1 MDEFMKSLTE
11 MNLAQVEEIRSGL
24 ESEIREAT
32 SQESLEEIKTKVEAV
47 QTRIAELKELET
59 RKAAALELQN
69 GAPATIKE
77 KREGETEMPKM
88 KMEEFR
94 DKKQYI
100 DAYAEY
106 VKTGKDEELR
116 KLLTENVEDGTI
128 AVPTFVYDIVKTA
141 WDKNEI
147 MSLVTKTELA
157 GNLKVQFEISGTDAV
172 VHTEGGDAVAEE
184 TLTEGI
190 VTLVPAYIKKWIS
203 ISDEVM
209 SMRGEAFLRY
219 IYAELTQKIVNK
231 IADILVGKIAAL
243 PQVAT
248 ATSPAADK
256 VALAPAVGTVATA
269 IAHLSDEAANPV
281 VTMNKLTWSEFKT
294 AQYANGFA
302 VDPFEGLAVKFNNSL
317 PAYSAASAGDV
328 YMIVGDYAQGAI
340 ANYPNGD
347 SIEFKFDDLTRKKE
361 DLVEV
366 LGKEYVAVD
375 VVANKAFTLVSK
387 PETV

>member
-1 MDEFMKSLTE
+1 MDKFIESLKE
-11 MNLAQVEEIRSGL
+11 MDLKQVEEVRASL
-24 ESEIREAT
+24 ETEIREAT
-32 SQESLEEIKTKVEAV
+32 SQESLEEIKKKVEEV
-47 QTRIAELKELET
+47 QTRIAELKDLET
-59 RKAAALELQN
+59 RKAAALELEA
-69 GAPATIKE
+69 GAKAKTIE
-77 KREGETEMPKM
+77 EREGEKEMPKM

-106 VKTGKDEELR
+106 VKTGKDEEIR

-128 AVPTFVYDIVKTA
+128 AVPTFVYDIIKTA

-172 VHTEGGDAVAEE
+172 VHTEGGEAVAEE

-190 VTLVPAYIKKWIS
+190 VTLVPEYIKKWIS

-219 IYAELTQKIVNK
+219 IYAELAHKIVK
-231 IADILVGKIAAL
+231 KLADILVGKIAAL

-248 ATSPAADK
+248 ATSPAAAK
-256 VALAPAVGTVATA
+256 ISLAPAVGTVASA
-269 IAHLSDEAANPV
+269 IGNLSDEAANPV
-281 VTMNKLTWSEFKT
+281 VVMNKLTWSEFKA
-294 AQYANGFA
+294 AQYANGFN
-302 VDPFEGLAVKFNNSL
+302 VDPFEGLDYHFNNSL
-317 PAYSAASAGDV
+317 PAFSAAGAGDV
-328 YMIVGDYAQGAI
+328 YMIVGDFGHGAL

-366 LGKEYVAVD
+366 LGKEYVAVGP
-375 VVANKAFTLVSK
+375 VANKAFTLVAK
-387 PETV
+387 PATV

>member
-1 MDEFMKSLTE
+1 MDKFIESLKE
-11 MNLAQVEEIRSGL
+11 MDLKQVEEVRASL
-24 ESEIREAT
+24 ETEIREAT
-32 SQESLEEIKTKVEAV
+32 SQESLEEIKKKVEEV
-47 QTRIAELKELET
+47 QTRIAELKDLET
-59 RKAAALELQN
+59 RKAAALEIEA
-69 GAPATIKE
+69 GAQAKKIE
-77 KREGETEMPKM
+77 EREGDKEMPKM
-88 KMEEFR
+88 TMEEFR

-106 VKTGKDEELR
+106 VKTGKDEEIR
-116 KLLTENVEDGTI
+116 ALLTENVENGTI

-147 MSLVTKTELA
+147 MKLVTKTELA

-172 VHTEGGDAVAEE
+172 VHTEGSGAVAEE

-190 VTLVPAYIKKWIS
+190 VTLVPEYIKKWIS

-219 IYAELTQKIVNK
+219 IYAELTQKIVK
-231 IADILVGKIAAL
+231 KLADILVGKIAAL

-248 ATSPAADK
+248 ATSPAAAK
-256 VALAPAVGTVATA
+256 ISIAPAVGTVAAA
-269 IAHLSDEAANPV
+269 IGNLSDEAANPV
-281 VTMNKLTWSEFKT
+281 VVMNKLTWSEFKA
-294 AQYANGFA
+294 AQYANGFN
-302 VDPFEGLAVKFNNSL
+302 VDPFEGLAVHFNNSL
-317 PAYSAASAGDV
+317 PAFSAASTGDV
-328 YMIVGDYAQGAI
+328 YMIVGDFAQGAL

-366 LGKEYVAVD
+366 LGKEYVAVGP
-375 VVANKAFTLVSK
+375 VANKAFTLVAK
-387 PETV
+387 PATV

>member
-1 MDEFMKSLTE
+1 MDKFIESLKE
-11 MNLAQVEEIRSGL
+11 MDLKQVEEVRASL
-24 ESEIREAT
+24 ETEIREAT
-32 SQESLEEIKTKVEAV
+32 SQESLEEIKKKVEEV
-47 QTRIAELKELET
+47 QTRIAELKDLET
-59 RKAAALELQN
+59 RKAAALEIEA
-69 GAPATIKE
+69 GAQTKKIE
-77 KREGETEMPKM
+77 EREGDKEMSKM

-106 VKTGKDEELR
+106 VKTGKDEEIR
-116 KLLTENVEDGTI
+116 KLLSENVEGGTI
-128 AVPTFVYDIVKTA
+128 AVPTFVYDIIKTA

-147 MSLVTKTELA
+147 MIFVTKTELA

-172 VHTEGGDAVAEE
+172 VHTEGGEAVAEE

-190 VTLVPAYIKKWIS
+190 VTLVPEYIKKWIS

-219 IYAELTQKIVNK
+219 IYAELAHKIVK
-231 IADILVGKIAAL
+231 KLADILVGKIAAL

-248 ATSPAADK
+248 ATSPAAAK
-256 VALAPAVGTVATA
+256 ISIAPAVGTVAAA
-269 IAHLSDEAANPV
+269 IGNLSDEAANPV
-281 VTMNKLTWSEFKT
+281 VVMNKLTWSEFKA
-294 AQYANGFA
+294 AQYANGFN
-302 VDPFEGLAVKFNNSL
+302 VDPFEGLAVHFNNSL
-317 PAYSAASAGDV
+317 PAFSAASTGDV
-328 YMIVGDYAQGAI
+328 YMIVGDFAQGAL

-366 LGKEYVAVD
+366 LGKEYVAVGP
-375 VVANKAFTLVSK
+375 VANKAFTLVAK
-387 PETV
+387 PATV